1 MSKLSD
7 LKYEDLSKEKDL
19 KKEKIDDS
27 VNEKKIQEKYDEYKD
42 MSQKDL
48 SEELF
53 KEVSRQK
60 SKGTF
65 NYNALS
71 SMVENLRPS
80 LTQEQYQNMK
90 RILESLK

>member
-1 MSKLSD
+1 
-7 LKYEDLSKEKDL
+7 
-19 KKEKIDDS
+19 
-27 VNEKKIQEKYDEYKD
+27 